1 MEGVTMDH
9 DVASDAR
16 AREELRLIRA
26 FLRLRDPGRRRRI
39 LELAER
45 LAEEAGSAATGP
57 AVPAHHP
64 SSLLET
70 SPSQAG

>member
-26 FLRLRDPGRRRRI
+26 FLRLRDPGRRRRV
-39 LELAER
+39 LELAEQ
-45 LAEEAGSAATGP
+45 LVEEVGSAATGA

-64 SSLLET
+64 SSQLET
-70 SPSQAG
+70 PPGPAE